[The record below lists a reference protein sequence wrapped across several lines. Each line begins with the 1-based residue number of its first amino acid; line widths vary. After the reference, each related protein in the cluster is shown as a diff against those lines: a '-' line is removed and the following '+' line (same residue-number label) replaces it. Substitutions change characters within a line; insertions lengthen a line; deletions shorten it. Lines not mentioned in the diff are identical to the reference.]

1 MLQFSELLN
10 VLIED
15 PLDDNLHREVL
26 PLYDLDMLVLVNQL
40 NELVGDLD
48 SQILLKLL
56 LHLIVSDWDRRVDL
70 E

>member
-1 MLQFSELLN
+1 MLQLSELLN

>member
-26 PLYDLDMLVLVNQL
+26 PLYDLDMIVLVNQL

>member
-1 MLQFSELLN
+1 MLEFSELLN

-15 PLDDNLHREVL
+15 PLDDYLHRAVL

-40 NELVGDLD
+40 NELIGDLD

-56 LHLIVSDWDRRVDL
+56 LHLIVGDWQGRVDL

>member
-15 PLDDNLHREVL
+15 PLDDYLHRQVL
-26 PLYDLDMLVLVNQL
+26 PLYDLDMLVLVDQL
-40 NELVGDLD
+40 NELIGDLD
-48 SQILLKLL
+48 PQILLKLL
-56 LHLIVSDWDRRVDL
+56 LHLIVGDRQGRVDL

>member
-26 PLYDLDMLVLVNQL
+26 PLYDLDMIVLVNQL

-56 LHLIVSDWDRRVDL
+56 LNLIVSDWDRRVDL